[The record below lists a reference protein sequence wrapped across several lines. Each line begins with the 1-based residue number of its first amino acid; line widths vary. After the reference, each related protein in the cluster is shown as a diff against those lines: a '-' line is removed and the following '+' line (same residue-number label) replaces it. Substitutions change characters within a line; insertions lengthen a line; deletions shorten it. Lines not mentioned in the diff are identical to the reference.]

1 MLNNR
6 RCSMAMSAKV
16 KICSPSTVMVTSPL
30 SKKILEWDKNPKTN
44 KKNLQTIR
52 NVFQST
58 EREATGNIGQSYVLA
73 TLLQY

>member
-6 RCSMAMSAKV
+6 HCSMAMCAKV
-16 KICSPSTVMVTSPL
+16 KICSPSPVMVTSLL
-30 SKKILEWDKNPKTN
+30 SEKILEWDENPKTN
-44 KKNLQTIR
+44 KKTQTIR